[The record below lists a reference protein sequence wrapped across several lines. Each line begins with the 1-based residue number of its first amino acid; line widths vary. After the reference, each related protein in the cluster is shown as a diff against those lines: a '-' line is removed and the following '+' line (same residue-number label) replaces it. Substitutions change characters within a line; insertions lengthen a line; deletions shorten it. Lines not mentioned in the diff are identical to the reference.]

1 MIDLKILRD
10 NPQFVRESARNKGI
24 DLDIE
29 RILELDRRSRLL
41 KAEIE
46 NIRAKKNEASSIIPK
61 ASAEERARIITEMRE
76 LDRRAE
82 TVTAEFTPI
91 EEELRELLFRI
102 PNPALADVKIGAS
115 DAENEILRQVGQLP
129 SFDFV
134 PKDHLTLAEGL
145 GIVDMPRGVKVAGA
159 RFGFYKGDGVTLAL
173 ALVQHALAITAQHGF
188 TPMLVPHV
196 VNADIMRAMGYLEH
210 GGHDEIYYL
219 AKDNLYLIGTA
230 EQPLGGYHADE
241 ILDEKDLPTRYVAF
255 SSCFRR
261 EAGSYGR
268 DTRGL
273 IRMHQFEKIEMFS
286 YTTPEE
292 SDVEHDRLLAI
303 EEELMRSLELPYQV
317 IKQCTGDLGLPA
329 ARKFDIETWLPTQ
342 ETYRE
347 THSTSTCT
355 DFQARR
361 LNTRVRRA
369 DGRVELLHTLNGT
382 AFAISRTMAA
392 ILENYQEADG
402 SVRVPT
408 VLQAY
413 LKKDRLTPR
422 G

>member
-1 MIDLKILRD
+1 MIDLKVLRE
-10 NPQFVRESARNKGI
+10 NPQAIVAGARNKGVEI
-24 DLDIE
+24 DVE

-46 NIRAKKNEASSIIPK
+46 AIRAKKNEASSIIPK
-61 ASAEERARIITEMRE
+61 ATPDERQRIIAEMRE
-76 LDRRAE
+76 LDVRAE
-82 TVTAEFTPI
+82 SAEGEFAPV

-102 PNPALADVKIGAS
+102 PNPSLPDVKIGAS
-115 DAENEILRQVGQLP
+115 DAENEVLRKVGTP
-129 SFDFV
+129 RTFTFA
-134 PKDHLTLAEGL
+134 PKDHLTLAENL
-145 GIVDMPRGVKVAGA
+145 GIVDMARGAKVAGA
-159 RFGFYKGDGVTLAL
+159 RFAYYKGDGVHLAL
-173 ALVQHALAITAQHGF
+173 ALLQHALATVSAHGF

-219 AKDNLYLIGTA
+219 QKDNLYLIGTA
-230 EQPLGGYHADE
+230 EQPVGGYHANE
-241 ILDEKDLPTRYVAF
+241 ILEEKDLPARYVAF

-261 EAGSYGR
+261 EAGSYGK

-286 YTTPEE
+286 YTTKEE
-292 SDVEHDRLLAI
+292 SDAEHQRLLAV
-303 EEELMRSLELPYQV
+303 EEELMQGLGLPYQV

-329 ARKFDIETWLPTQ
+329 ARKFDLETWIPTQ

-369 DGRVELLHTLNGT
+369 DGTVELLHTLNGT

-392 ILENYQEADG
+392 ILENYQEEDG
-402 SVRVPT
+402 SVRVPE
-408 VLQAY
+408 VLQLY
-413 LKKDRLTPR
+413 LKKERITPVA
-422 G
+422 